1 MTVEQSEHARA
12 VRAWMERAAG
22 LPTEALLRAFEAGFA
37 ALWRRADRTLGDVT
51 LAAIMD
57 RVLVTAADGYPVLA
71 ALDIGP
77 TGIRWQ
83 QLRERAGEVHRD
95 ELSDGLCFVM
105 IEFLT
110 VLGNLTAEILS
121 SALHAELARVGN
133 ATGSGEE
140 SEA

>member
-1 MTVEQSEHARA
+1 MRTEGSEHARA
-12 VRAWMERAAG
+12 VHAWMERAAG

-37 ALWRRADRTLGDVT
+37 ALWHRADRTLGDVT

-57 RVLVTAADGYPVLA
+57 RVLVTAADRYPVLA
-71 ALDIGP
+71 ALEIGP

-83 QLRERAGEVHRD
+83 PLRERAGDVQRD

-105 IEFLT
+105 VEFLT
-110 VLGNLTAEILS
+110 VLGNLTAEILT

-133 ATGSGEE
+133 ATSSGEE